1 MQTDHMGR
9 PTNYSEELAA
19 QVCNRLSAGEPLT
32 KICSDEDMPGRSTV
46 CAWRH
51 AHPEFQANYARARE
65 DAGDVWAE
73 RALQAALSATPE
85 TAQAARV
92 RFDALRWYASKLA
105 PKVYGD
111 RLEHVGKITHQI
123 DVVRMSDAALLEIAS
138 ANTVIAN
145 GEDDED
151 ADQSPPVH

>member
-1 MQTDHMGR
+1 MGR
-9 PTNYSEELAA
+9 PSSYTEELAA
-19 QVCNRLSAGEPLT
+19 QILGRLADGEPLT
-32 KICSDEDMPGRSTV
+32 AICKTAGMPPRRTV

-51 AHPEFQANYARARE
+51 AHPEFQASFARARE

-73 RALQAALSATPE
+73 RALQAALTATPE

-105 PKVYGD
+105 PRVYGD

-138 ANTVIAN
+138 ANTNTAIAN
-145 GEDDED
+145 GEDDDED
-151 ADQSPPVH
+151 DPSRHVH

>member
-1 MQTDHMGR
+1 MAR
-9 PTNYSEELAA
+9 PSSYNKELAA
-19 QVCNRLSAGEPLT
+19 QILGRLADGEPLT
-32 KICSDEDMPGRSTV
+32 AICKTEGMPPRRTV

-51 AHPEFQANYARARE
+51 AHPEFEANYTRARE
-65 DAGDVWAE
+65 NAGDVWAE

-105 PKVYGD
+105 PRQYGD

-123 DVVRMSDAALLEIAS
+123 DVVRMSDTDLLAIAS
-138 ANTVIAN
+138 ANTAIAN
-145 GEDDED
+145 GEHDDED
-151 ADQSPPVH
+151 DPSRPVH

>member
-1 MQTDHMGR
+1 MGR
-9 PTNYSEELAA
+9 PTKYNEELAA
-19 QVCNRLSAGEPLT
+19 KVCERLSDGEPLT
-32 KICSDEDMPGRSTV
+32 KICSDEGMPPRRTV

-51 AHPEFQANYARARE
+51 AHPEFEANYTRARE
-65 DAGDVWAE
+65 NAGDVWAE

-138 ANTVIAN
+138 TNTAIAN
-145 GEDDED
+145 GEDDGEVD
-151 ADQSPPVH
+151 PSRHVN